1 MLGVVPLTISFA
13 GASAMPCRIRDTR
26 RARGQRGS
34 RKSYIRLYFL
44 GHYILWDGPT
54 QRQELMAEE
63 PPLRARKKAKTRE
76 LLVETAAGLFH
87 ERGFEAVTVSE
98 IARAAE
104 VSEQTVY
111 NYFATKEALVLDED
125 EAYTAHFA
133 AMVRDRPAG
142 MSVIEAVRQEAL
154 GFLQG
159 MIDRPAS
166 PHRRGGMPYLV
177 VNSVTV
183 RRAWL
188 SACERHAKAVAAALV
203 SDSRDRLSPGAA
215 DIVAMSLLSVFRV
228 IVDEVGTALTA
239 GDDSRRG

>member
-1 MLGVVPLTISFA
+1 
-13 GASAMPCRIRDTR
+13 
-26 RARGQRGS
+26 
-34 RKSYIRLYFL
+34 
-44 GHYILWDGPT
+44 
-54 QRQELMAEE
+54 MAEE
-63 PPLRARKKAKTRE
+63 PSLRARKKAKTRE

-125 EAYTAHFA
+125 EAYTAHSA

-177 VNSVTV
+177 VNSVPV

-203 SDSRDRLSPGAA
+203 SGSRDRLSPGAA

-228 IVDEVGTALTA
+228 IVDEVGTTLTE
-239 GDDSRRG
+239 GDDLAARMNGLRPQIEEGIDWLAGGLGRSNREPPP

>member
-1 MLGVVPLTISFA
+1 
-13 GASAMPCRIRDTR
+13 
-26 RARGQRGS
+26 
-34 RKSYIRLYFL
+34 
-44 GHYILWDGPT
+44 
-54 QRQELMAEE
+54 MAEE
-63 PPLRARKKAKTRE
+63 PSLRARKKARTRE

-87 ERGFEAVTVSE
+87 EQGFEAVTVAD

-125 EAYTAHFA
+125 EAYIAHFA

-166 PHRRGGMPYLV
+166 PHRQGGMPYLV
-177 VNSVTV
+177 VNSVAV

-203 SDSRDRLSPGAA
+203 SDSHDRLSPGAA

-239 GDDSRRG
+239 GDDLRARLNALRPQIEEGMAWLAGGLERPNREPPP